1 MRRPAPPAPRA
12 AFAQSAEPAP
22 PAPPAT
28 HFSADWLQQRE
39 PFDAA
44 ARNDSAP
51 LLKLQQRLAAQ
62 CPPAG
67 APLRIIDLACGTGAN
82 LRWLAPQL
90 GGHQQWLVV
99 DHDAALLLR
108 WPAALNA
115 ALNAASGAASGA
127 ASSAASGA
135 ASGAASSPAPALD
148 SNLASTAGANA
159 TRHAGSTPLTFNR
172 PGLHASVVR
181 RRLDLAQALESLPW
195 HAAQLVTASA
205 LLDLVSAA
213 WLQRLVAVATSA
225 RVALLM
231 ALSVDGRHRFAP
243 GDAGDADVAALF
255 AAHQQRDKG
264 FAGPALGAAAGAE
277 LVLALR
283 RAGYRVHTARS
294 DWRLDGRH
302 DARALA
308 LQRALIDGMA
318 AAATEQQPAA
328 AATVEAWRQRRQ
340 LLAPRSRLRV
350 GHLDVLALP
359 PR

>member
-1 MRRPAPPAPRA
+1 MRRPAPPDARA
-12 AFAQSAEPAP
+12 AFAEPA
-22 PAPPAT
+22 APAT
-28 HFSADWLQQRE
+28 NFSADWLQQRE

-51 LLKLQQRLAAQ
+51 RLQLLQRLAAE
-62 CPPAG
+62 CSPASD
-67 APLRIIDLACGTGAN
+67 PLRVIDLACGTGAN

-99 DHDAALLLR
+99 DDDAALLKR

-115 ALNAASGAASGA
+115 AER
-127 ASSAASGA
+127 
-135 ASGAASSPAPALD
+135 
-148 SNLASTAGANA
+148 T
-159 TRHAGSTPLTFNR
+159 GSKPLTFTR

-181 RRLDLAQALESLPW
+181 RRLDLALGLESLPW

-213 WLQRLVAVATSA
+213 WLQRLVAAATSA

-231 ALSVDGRHRFAP
+231 ALSVDGRHHFAP
-243 GDAGDADVAALF
+243 GAVGDADVAALF

-283 RAGYRVHTARS
+283 RARYRVHTARS

-318 AAATEQQPAA
+318 AAATEQQPGA